1 RCAMSDLTLLANQYA
16 ASAEFLKG
24 MNSAL
29 LRIKKAQFGV
39 GGGEASPA
47 ELRRSRDELAQLV
60 EAVYAR
66 LSNEAGRTVMVPEEL
81 LERLRAE
88 YGTQLSWR
96 LPDLQEA
103 IMALR
108 GSEPLGERA
117 LKTLDELCGAAD
129 ATASA
134 SFRRLWRR

>member
-1 RCAMSDLTLLANQYA
+1 MSDLTLLANQYA
-16 ASAEFLKG
+16 ASAEFLKQ

-29 LRIKKAQFGV
+29 LRIKKAQFGAR
-39 GGGEASPA
+39 GSMASPA
-47 ELRRSRDELAQLV
+47 ELRQSRDELARLI

-66 LSNEAGRTVMVPEEL
+66 LGTQAGQTAMVPEEL

-88 YGTQLSWR
+88 YGTQLSWK
-96 LPDLQEA
+96 LPDLQEVIA
-103 IMALR
+103 TLR
-108 GSEPLGERA
+108 DNEPLSERV
-117 LKTLDELCGAAD
+117 LKTLDDLCGAAD